1 MKLHLDK
8 SDQYNTIARYDARH
22 VMIGPTRY
30 ESSVIV
36 MPERIETDWQ
46 NGGFD
51 ALDEASFE
59 RLAGL
64 GCEIL
69 ILGTGMKQRFPHPKL
84 MKSLIHARIGL
95 EVMDLGSACRTYN
108 ILVAEH
114 RTVAA
119 ALLFDPA

>member
-22 VMIGPTRY
+22 VMVGNTRH

-36 MPERIETDWQ
+36 MPQRIESDWLK
-46 NGGFD
+46 GGFD
-51 ALDEASFE
+51 ALDAAAFE
-59 RLAGL
+59 HLAGL
-64 GCEIL
+64 GAEIL
-69 ILGTGMKQRFPHPKL
+69 ILGTGMKQRFPHPSL
-84 MKSLIHARIGL
+84 LKSLMTARIGL

-114 RTVAA
+114 RNVAA